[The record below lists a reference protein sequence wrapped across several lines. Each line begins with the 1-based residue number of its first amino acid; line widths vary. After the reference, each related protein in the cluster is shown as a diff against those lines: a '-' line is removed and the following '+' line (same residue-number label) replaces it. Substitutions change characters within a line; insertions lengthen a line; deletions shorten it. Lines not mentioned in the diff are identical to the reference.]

1 MEKAKY
7 VIYYKNNKM
16 ITTKTGEE
24 YVATF
29 DTIEKAIEFINLCT
43 LYDVTYKIYFIENQV
58 KKLCSAYEYLP
69 VNPNDQLKNNMG
81 HCVKKSW
88 QKINPGM

>member
-7 VIYYKNNKM
+7 VIYYKKNKM

-29 DTIEKAIEFINLCT
+29 DTIEKAIEFINL
-43 LYDVTYKIYFIENQV
+43 
-58 KKLCSAYEYLP
+58 
-69 VNPNDQLKNNMG
+69 
-81 HCVKKSW
+81 
-88 QKINPGM
+88 